1 MGGTGLEPVTP
12 SLRWSLRTLPAAA
25 FALVLGLRP
34 PLQLAPVSTA
44 AAPSSRREFCSPTSA
59 SRSAAVTATRSHRRR
74 WVVEFCHRGVGI
86 CTDIN
91 DHVPL
96 QSDPALPVTR
106 RDSRPQPSAW
116 QRLRRRDG
124 VDDRWPR
131 SRSRSVAAVSNPPKE
146 FRPIAAR
153 PPHWSPAS
161 AGCPTHAALGRQM
174 KPGLHGRTSD
184 VDALQ
189 MPSPA
194 NPRAHRT

>member
-1 MGGTGLEPVTP
+1 VTP

-59 SRSAAVTATRSHRRR
+59 TRSAAVTATRSHRRR

-131 SRSRSVAAVSNPPKE
+131 SRSRERSRGFESSQGIQANRCEAAALVAGVCRVSNTRRPRTPDEAGPPW
-146 FRPIAAR
+146 P
-153 PPHWSPAS
+153 
-161 AGCPTHAALGRQM
+161 
-174 KPGLHGRTSD
+174 D
-184 VDALQ
+184 V
-189 MPSPA
+189 
-194 NPRAHRT
+194 